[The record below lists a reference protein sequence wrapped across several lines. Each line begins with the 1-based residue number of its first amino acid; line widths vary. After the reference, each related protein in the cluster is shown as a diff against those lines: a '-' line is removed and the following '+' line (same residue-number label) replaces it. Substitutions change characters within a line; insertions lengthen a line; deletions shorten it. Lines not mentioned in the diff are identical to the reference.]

1 MGKLTISMAIFNSKL
16 LVYQRVLF
24 FSATWKLLPPS
35 HVRQRMIHYEFV
47 NGKDDIPDMME
58 SHKIHVPNHQPAKY
72 DCQKS
77 SEHLLELPSNS
88 EVFQVLLGNDIVLT
102 ALGVTGWEFPRVQ
115 LAMVRTCEKVE
126 RSRKKHNMLVVVM
139 HCILPRKNVDDRWC
153 NKNWD
158 VPTWCGWC
166 VHMCMCLCTC
176 VCICI
181 HVYVYV
187 YVYIYV
193 IHIYIYSSMYY
204 TSIKLHCHL
213 LLCLDST
220 FIGSGF
226 HVRHPR
232 KMLLFPVNWDVN
244 HADSTT
250 TTHFGDPPNNVGFI
264 FGAYMVTNHLENKA
278 TCISQNSHESA
289 PSICCLKFQAM
300 FSEKCK

>member
-193 IHIYIYSSMYY
+193 IHIYIIIDVLYIYQTTLPFAVVSWLHVHWVRISCSASSEDA
-204 TSIKLHCHL
+204 TVPSQLGCQPCRFNHH
-213 LLCLDST
+213 
-220 FIGSGF
+220 
-226 HVRHPR
+226 HP
-232 KMLLFPVNWDVN
+232 FWWP
-244 HADSTT
+244 
-250 TTHFGDPPNNVGFI
+250 
-264 FGAYMVTNHLENKA
+264 
-278 TCISQNSHESA
+278 SQ
-289 PSICCLKFQAM
+289 
-300 FSEKCK
+300 

>member
-1 MGKLTISMAIFNSKL
+1 
-16 LVYQRVLF
+16 
-24 FSATWKLLPPS
+24 
-35 HVRQRMIHYEFV
+35 
-47 NGKDDIPDMME
+47 
-58 SHKIHVPNHQPAKY
+58 
-72 DCQKS
+72 
-77 SEHLLELPSNS
+77 
-88 EVFQVLLGNDIVLT
+88 
-102 ALGVTGWEFPRVQ
+102 
-115 LAMVRTCEKVE
+115 
-126 RSRKKHNMLVVVM
+126 
-139 HCILPRKNVDDRWC
+139 
-153 NKNWD
+153 
-158 VPTWCGWC
+158 
-166 VHMCMCLCTC
+166 
-176 VCICI
+176 
-181 HVYVYV
+181 
-187 YVYIYV
+187 
-193 IHIYIYSSMYY
+193 MYY